1 MESKN
6 IIIILVVIIVVLAA
20 AVGFALLNPTNAKEP
35 TKIKITS
42 DKEQYEGGKLSIQLT
57 DLNKT
62 PITNEV
68 VNITVTNNKGKVVV
82 DDVVKTDSKGKAKL
96 DLDLKKGKYTVNV
109 TYDGNENYTCNNT
122 TQKLTIKE
130 EVVEA
135 ETTSSSTS
143 GSDDYVYSPQQEEYV
158 KKSGQWDSDSEGN
171 SIYTYQGDD
180 GVIYERYYDS
190 NGKEID
196 PNDYYSWFLNRV
208 KNFSLLSFLI
218 LRKSY
223 KIQF

>member
-20 AVGFALLNPTNAKEP
+20 AIGFALLNPTNAKEP

-42 DKEQYEGGKLSIQLT
+42 DKEQYEGGKLSIALT

-62 PITNEV
+62 PLTKEV

-109 TYDGNENYTCNNT
+109 TYDGNENYTGNNT

-135 ETTSSSTS
+135 ETTSSSSTS
-143 GSDDYVYSPQQEEYV
+143 DSDDYVYSPQQEEYV

-196 PNDYYSWFLNRV
+196 PNDYYS
-208 KNFSLLSFLI
+208 
-218 LRKSY
+218 
-223 KIQF
+223 